1 MTSLL
6 HKYPV
11 CGFEKER
18 IRAVKVARRSFIL
31 EKTPVPAAAAAA
43 LPQSLL
49 LPVVHPAKLKLFSL
63 TAAFSLM

>member
-31 EKTPVPAAAAAA
+31 EKTPVPAAAAA

>member
-1 MTSLL
+1 MVDQPL

-31 EKTPVPAAAAAA
+31 EKTPVPAAAA

-49 LPVVHPAKLKLFSL
+49 LPLVHPAKLKLFSL